1 MEIHETLPLFCAE
14 LDEAVASRHWLLD
27 AVYGREL
34 LKARLR
40 QLRPD
45 MRVPVWCER
54 PELDPVLDAVIDDL
68 NLREWQKPSGLKL
81 RIAYLRIVLKMI
93 NAVRCGELLPAW

>member
-1 MEIHETLPLFCAE
+1 MEMHETPPLFCAD

-34 LKARLR
+34 LKTRLR

-45 MRVPVWCER
+45 MRIPLLGER
-54 PELDPVLDAVIDDL
+54 HELDPMLDAVIDDL
-68 NLREWQKPSGLKL
+68 NLREWHKPSGLKRRL
-81 RIAYLRIVLKMI
+81 AYLVTVFAMM
-93 NAVRCGELLPAW
+93 NAVRCGELLPVW

>member
-1 MEIHETLPLFCAE
+1 MEMHETLPLFCTE

-45 MRVPVWCER
+45 MRIPAWRER

-68 NLREWQKPSGLKL
+68 NLRLWQRPCGFKQ
-81 RIAYLRIVLKMI
+81 RITYLRTVLKMI
-93 NAVRCGELLPAW
+93 SAVRCGELMPAW